1 MYSNSGYT
9 HTLHDRLRRRSA
21 VLSSPFFWEMNPM
34 WKAVT
39 FIGVVTTMAALG
51 SLIFLVEKADT
62 GEEWAVMAMW
72 FALCD
77 WLPPTSRANT
87 DTMTIGHYEDL
98 DAVGKSRARV
108 VI

>member
-1 MYSNSGYT
+1 M
-9 HTLHDRLRRRSA
+9 RK
-21 VLSSPFFWEMNPM
+21 V
-34 WKAVT
+34 VT

-62 GEEWAVMAMW
+62 GEEWAAMAMW

-77 WLPPTSRANT
+77 WLMPTSRGNAAA
-87 DTMTIGHYEDL
+87 MTIGGYEKPE
-98 DAVGKSRARV
+98 AIGKLRKRL